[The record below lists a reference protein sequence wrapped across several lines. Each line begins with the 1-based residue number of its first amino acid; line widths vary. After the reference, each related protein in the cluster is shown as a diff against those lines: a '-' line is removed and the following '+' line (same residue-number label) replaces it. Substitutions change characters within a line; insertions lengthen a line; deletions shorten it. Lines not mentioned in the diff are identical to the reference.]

1 MSERLYFIYP
11 SLPHAL
17 CNKHFILYAIK
28 KNAVY
33 LRSLGQP
40 VDKIYAWFPQ
50 SFKRNLKDFCSANFS
65 QLLPTLR
72 LHHICCIIIIAFS
85 LLDASCLMLNIHL

>member
-40 VDKIYAWFPQ
+40 VDKIYAWF
-50 SFKRNLKDFCSANFS
+50 FLKA
-65 QLLPTLR
+65 LKET
-72 LHHICCIIIIAFS
+72 
-85 LLDASCLMLNIHL
+85 